1 MNLSEQRRK
10 RGARGLSDWIL
21 NLLYPPVCPF
31 CGKLSPEGICAACR
45 NKIVY
50 VSEPRC
56 MRCGKPLRDEAQE
69 YCQTCAR
76 RKSAIDQGRGLWL
89 HTDPVSGA
97 VYRFKYKNKRI
108 WGRIF
113 ATELARRYA
122 EQIRDWEINE
132 IIPIPLHASRKRQ
145 RGFNQSEVVAR
156 ELAALTGIPCRVDVL
171 LRIRKTVPQKK
182 LDPDGRAANLRGAFG
197 VSRSWRACEKVL
209 LIDDIYTTGATVEK
223 AAKMLKKAGCRN
235 VYFLTISIGQGI

>member
-1 MNLSEQRRK
+1 MGKLPGSLAGR
-10 RGARGLSDWIL
+10 LLD
-21 NLLYPPVCPF
+21 LLYPPVCPF
-31 CGKLSPEGICAACR
+31 CGKLSSEGICAACR
-45 NKIVY
+45 KKIIY

-56 MRCGKPLRDEAQE
+56 MHCGKPLRDETQE

-76 RKSAIDQGRGLWL
+76 RRSSIDQGRGLWL
-89 HTDPVSGA
+89 HADPVSGA
-97 VYRFKYKNKRI
+97 VYRLKYKNKRN

-113 ATELARRYA
+113 AGELARQYGG
-122 EQIRDWEINE
+122 QIRDWGIDE

-145 RGFNQSEVVAR
+145 RGFNQSEVIAR
-156 ELAALTGIPCRVDVL
+156 ELSDLTGIPCRTDVL
-171 LRIRKTVPQKK
+171 FRIRKTVPQKK
-182 LDPDGRAANLRGAFG
+182 LGPDGRAANLQGAFA
-197 VSRSWRACEKVL
+197 VSRRWDACGKVL